1 MIQALR
7 STNMLFFLKK
17 SLLDLLQYC
26 LCFTFFFGFL
36 FLFLFF
42 SMRHVGSQLP
52 DQGSNLRAGR

>member
-26 LCFTFFFGFL
+26 LCFTFFFGFF
-36 FLFLFF
+36 FLFVFVFF
-42 SMRHVGSQLP
+42 HEACGI
-52 DQGSNLRAGR
+52 